1 MVHEREMG
9 FSMRDLKLSGR
20 SEAERAASK
29 LGGEM
34 VDFQL
39 NEATEWAMVFT
50 PFKNLEICFVFQRYG
65 PEIEDEIVTFFGKET
80 VGTEIPIDDLYD
92 FARL

>member
-1 MVHEREMG
+1 
-9 FSMRDLKLSGR
+9 
-20 SEAERAASK
+20 
-29 LGGEM
+29 M

-50 PFKNLEICFVFQRYG
+50 PFRNLEIYFVFQRYG
-65 PEIEDEIVTFFGKET
+65 PEIEDEIVTFYGKET
-80 VGTEIPIDDLYD
+80 VGTESPIDDLYD